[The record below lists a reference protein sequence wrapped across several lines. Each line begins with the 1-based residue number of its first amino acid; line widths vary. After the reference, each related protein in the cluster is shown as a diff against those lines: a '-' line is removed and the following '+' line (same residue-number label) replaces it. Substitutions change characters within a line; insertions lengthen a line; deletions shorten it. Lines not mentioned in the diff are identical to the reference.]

1 MKKKYQEIELEVIF
15 LAQEDVVTA
24 SYEDAVDDPFGDWEN
39 KES

>member
-1 MKKKYQEIELEVIF
+1 MKKDYELIELEVIF

-39 KES
+39 KKS